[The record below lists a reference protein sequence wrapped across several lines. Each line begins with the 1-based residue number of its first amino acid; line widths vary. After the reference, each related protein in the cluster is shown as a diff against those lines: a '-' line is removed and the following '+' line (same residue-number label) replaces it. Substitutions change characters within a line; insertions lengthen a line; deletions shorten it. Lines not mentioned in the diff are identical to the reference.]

1 LLDFLGRAWLL
12 LHPAQQQAPGKE
24 GDTMNTMRRQLQ
36 HFFNP
41 LHVYC
46 RLQQA
51 GLAEPLARRLCKAY
65 ERAVYRRVL
74 A

>member
-1 LLDFLGRAWLL
+1 
-12 LHPAQQQAPGKE
+12 
-24 GDTMNTMRRQLQ
+24 MNIVRSQLQ
-36 HFFNP
+36 HLLNP

-51 GLAEPLARRLCKAY
+51 GVAAALARRLCDAY
-65 ERAVYRRVL
+65 ERAVYRRFL

>member
-1 LLDFLGRAWLL
+1 
-12 LHPAQQQAPGKE
+12 
-24 GDTMNTMRRQLQ
+24 MNTMRRQLQ